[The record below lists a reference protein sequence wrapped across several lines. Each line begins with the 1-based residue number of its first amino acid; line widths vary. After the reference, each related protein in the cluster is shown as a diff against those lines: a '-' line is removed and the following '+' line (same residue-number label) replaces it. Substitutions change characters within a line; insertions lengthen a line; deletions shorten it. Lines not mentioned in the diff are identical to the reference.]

1 MDTLPPEWRWL
12 TTADPN
18 SPIPEEVPFEVTAAL
33 GFKSYEGPLRRASAA
48 AAVFWA
54 ARGNPPDFNRLPR
67 VIRLTCY
74 HSVHDGALAPM
85 LTAAAARPWLQD
97 LTVMG
102 GDITHLPPEIAGLV
116 QVYRLSF
123 EDNQITEVPA
133 DVAKLVRLHTLD
145 LEANPMVSI
154 DPAVAT
160 MPALRELRVRGT
172 RMAPMPMRALP
183 VLPQVRKLSLGWAP
197 SLVTRLT
204 EYESLKALALHGDVG
219 PEGQPAELAAL
230 GSLTALALA
239 YSPLAKV
246 PDAVRALK
254 RLHTLYLPYGAFE
267 ALPGWLPEL
276 EALRFLA
283 LFGCHT
289 MTPDHIVDTV
299 ARLPALGRV
308 YLPFPFPPPARER
321 LKKLGFRSLTA
332 NPSIMYRPGFEAF
345 EDVFAEIR

>member
-12 TTADPN
+12 TAADPN
-18 SPIPEEVPFEVTAAL
+18 TPIPEEVPFEVTSAI
-33 GFKSYEGPLRRASAA
+33 GFKSYEGPLRRASTA

-54 ARGNPPDFNRLPR
+54 ARGNPPDFTRLPR

-74 HSVHDGALAPM
+74 HSVRDGDLAPM
-85 LTAAAARPWLQD
+85 LAAASARPWLQD
-97 LTVMG
+97 LTIMG

-123 EDNQITEVPA
+123 EDNRITELPA
-133 DVAKLVRLHTLD
+133 HVAKLVRLHTLD
-145 LEANPMVSI
+145 LEANPMLSI

-160 MPALRELRVRGT
+160 MPALRELRVRGSRT
-172 RMAPMPMRALP
+172 APMPMRALP

-197 SLVTRLT
+197 ALVTRLA
-204 EYESLKALALHGDVG
+204 EYGSLTTLALHGNVG
-219 PEGQPAELAAL
+219 PDGVPAELGEL

-239 YSPLAKV
+239 YSPLSEV
-246 PDAVRALK
+246 PEAVRALR
-254 RLHTLYLPYGAFE
+254 RLQTLYLPYGAFA
-267 ALPGWLPEL
+267 ALPEWLPEL
-276 EALRFLA
+276 TELRFLA
-283 LFGCHT
+283 VFGCHT

-299 ARLPALGRV
+299 ARLPALGKV

-321 LKKLGFRSLTA
+321 LKKLGFRSLTG

-345 EDVFAEIR
+345 EDVFTEIR